1 MAGLNYVYLKY
12 SFSLKRLFS
21 FFFTCLWI
29 QKKAECFFFLSLHN
43 ETANFS
49 FRYWEYYLS
58 LLDFRFITSLFCHLF
73 ASHVVLLI
81 KLSFMYSPAIFVC
94 LQFDYFC
101 VSVACG
107 NGLLLTH
114 PCLSIYAKNK
124 CVFGCWLVVAIV
136 CLIGVLVFNEWISF
150 MLKIT
155 GRQL

>member
-1 MAGLNYVYLKY
+1 M
-12 SFSLKRLFS
+12 
-21 FFFTCLWI
+21 
-29 QKKAECFFFLSLHN
+29 
-43 ETANFS
+43 
-49 FRYWEYYLS
+49 
-58 LLDFRFITSLFCHLF
+58 F
-73 ASHVVLLI
+73 ASLVVLLI

-136 CLIGVLVFNEWISF
+136 CLIGVLVFSEWISF